1 MPDEYVEDH
10 TNVMTG
16 LTKFVSGLQF
26 KPKMTL
32 NIGGKTITID
42 VAKDLLNQDGS
53 ITLSQLG
60 LDEKPEMN
68 NRLTTQLLY
77 LIHERLG
84 YDSNTNIKEQEL
96 QMSLD
101 PKFKDLD
108 LEEKESPF
116 TKNW

>member
-1 MPDEYVEDH
+1 MPDEYVKDH

-32 NIGGKTITID
+32 SIDGKTITID

-84 YDSNTNIKEQEL
+84 YDSNTKKSFTEKA
-96 QMSLD
+96 SLG
-101 PKFKDLD
+101 PIASCITAFI
-108 LEEKESPF
+108 F
-116 TKNW
+116 